1 MDLAFSKEEVAF
13 REEVRAFF
21 RDNVPP
27 ATRQKVQEGRHLS
40 KDEMITWWR
49 ILNKKGWGVSHWPK
63 QYGGTGWTSVQHYI
77 FNEELQMAPAPPPL
91 AFGVSMVGP
100 VIYTFGNEEQK
111 KQYLP
116 RIANVDDWWCQGFSE
131 PGSGSDLA
139 SLKTK
144 AERKGD
150 KYIIN
155 GQKTWTTLAQHADM
169 IFCLCRT
176 DTNAKKQMG
185 ISFIV
190 FDMKSKGVTVRPIQT
205 IDGGHEV
212 NEVFFDDVEVPVE
225 NLIGEENKGWD
236 YAKFLLGNERT
247 GIARVGVSKERLR
260 RIKELAS
267 KVESGGKPVIED
279 QGFREK
285 LAAVEIELKALELT
299 QLRVVADEGKHGKGK
314 PNPASSVLKIKGS
327 EIQQATTELLME
339 VIGPFAAPYDEHGD
353 EGSNEAMDWTAQIAP
368 SYFNNRKVSIYGGS
382 NEIQRNIITK
392 AVLGLVESRLR
403 ACTQAVVPRRNA
415 RVAMPVPSRLTTT
428 QDVDR
433 AADKHRAMTEDGT
446 CEISRERVKNM
457 DFDLTEEQRLL
468 KESVDGLLTDAYD
481 FDQRKKYMAEKGGW
495 SKAFWGKLAEQGLLG
510 LPFAEADGGFGAG
523 GVETMIVMEA
533 LGKALVLEPYLATVV
548 LGGGFLRHGGSAEQK
563 AAHIPGIIDGSKTL
577 AFAQL
582 EKNSRYDLQDVA
594 TTAKKKGAGWVIDGE
609 KFVVLNGE
617 TADMLVVTAR
627 T

>member
-1 MDLAFSKEEVAF
+1 M
-13 REEVRAFF
+13 
-21 RDNVPP
+21 
-27 ATRQKVQEGRHLS
+27 
-40 KDEMITWWR
+40 
-49 ILNKKGWGVSHWPK
+49 
-63 QYGGTGWTSVQHYI
+63 QHYI
-77 FNEELQMAPAPPPL
+77 FNEELQMAPAPAPL

-100 VIYTFGNEEQK
+100 VIYTFGNEKQK

-176 DTNAKKQMG
+176 DTSAKKQMG

-285 LAAVEIELKALELT
+285 LAACEIELKALELT

-327 EIQQATTELLME
+327 EIQQTTTELLME

-353 EGSNEAMDWTAQIAP
+353 DGSNEAMEWTAQIAP

-392 AVLGLVESRLR
+392 AVLGL
-403 ACTQAVVPRRNA
+403 
-415 RVAMPVPSRLTTT
+415 
-428 QDVDR
+428 
-433 AADKHRAMTEDGT
+433 
-446 CEISRERVKNM
+446 
-457 DFDLTEEQRLL
+457 
-468 KESVDGLLTDAYD
+468 
-481 FDQRKKYMAEKGGW
+481 
-495 SKAFWGKLAEQGLLG
+495 
-510 LPFAEADGGFGAG
+510 
-523 GVETMIVMEA
+523 
-533 LGKALVLEPYLATVV
+533 
-548 LGGGFLRHGGSAEQK
+548 
-563 AAHIPGIIDGSKTL
+563 
-577 AFAQL
+577 
-582 EKNSRYDLQDVA
+582 
-594 TTAKKKGAGWVIDGE
+594 
-609 KFVVLNGE
+609 
-617 TADMLVVTAR
+617 
-627 T
+627 